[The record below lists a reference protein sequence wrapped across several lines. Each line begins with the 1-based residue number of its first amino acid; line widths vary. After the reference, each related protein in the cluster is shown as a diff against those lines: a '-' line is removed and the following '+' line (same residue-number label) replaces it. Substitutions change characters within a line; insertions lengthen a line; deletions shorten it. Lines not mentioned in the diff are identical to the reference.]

1 MDTKEKRP
9 SSGTEP
15 RKRPSQTA
23 GSRQPSARTPGNY
36 KPSAP
41 QGANIYGAGKG
52 TGTVRVTAKP
62 RQSEVKK
69 PEKPNMLKSIM
80 RKGAAVSKSATASR
94 DRVLQAQQRM
104 QAKRKKKQERVKDT
118 PAVIYTDPKPF
129 NRIKLLQQLLLVAAV
144 VVAFVLALS
153 VFFKVET
160 ITISGADT
168 YSPWA
173 IREASGIVE
182 GEGLLTFSRAR
193 ASAQIRAKLSYVDK
207 VRIGIKLPDT
217 VIIYIEEIDVA
228 YAIQDQ
234 DGIWWLMTS
243 EGRIVEQSD
252 SASAQNYTKI
262 LGVVLNSPKV
272 NDQAIAMEDI
282 PVQTGEATEE
292 TDATVPVTVT
302 GAQRL
307 SAALQI
313 LQALEANDIVGE
325 AASVDVSSINSIEL
339 WYGKRYQVDLGDTS
353 KMEYKIAC
361 MNAVILKLS
370 DYQTGKLDIS
380 FTTWADQVGY
390 TPFA

>member
-52 TGTVRVTAKP
+52 TGTARVTAKP

-168 YSPWA
+168 
-173 IREASGIVE
+173 
-182 GEGLLTFSRAR
+182 
-193 ASAQIRAKLSYVDK
+193 
-207 VRIGIKLPDT
+207 
-217 VIIYIEEIDVA
+217 
-228 YAIQDQ
+228 
-234 DGIWWLMTS
+234 
-243 EGRIVEQSD
+243 
-252 SASAQNYTKI
+252 
-262 LGVVLNSPKV
+262 
-272 NDQAIAMEDI
+272 
-282 PVQTGEATEE
+282 
-292 TDATVPVTVT
+292 
-302 GAQRL
+302 
-307 SAALQI
+307 
-313 LQALEANDIVGE
+313 
-325 AASVDVSSINSIEL
+325 
-339 WYGKRYQVDLGDTS
+339 
-353 KMEYKIAC
+353 
-361 MNAVILKLS
+361 
-370 DYQTGKLDIS
+370 
-380 FTTWADQVGY
+380 
-390 TPFA
+390 